1 MAPLPSGAYATL
13 RIKSTTNSD
22 SAKSVM
28 GTESVL
34 AKQVGGRETR
44 KDSAF
49 MSTYSEPGAFH
60 TLALFSS

>member
-22 SAKSVM
+22 SAKSAM

-34 AKQVGGRETR
+34 AKQVGGREILEGL
-44 KDSAF
+44 S
-49 MSTYSEPGAFH
+49 FH
-60 TLALFSS
+60 EYLQWARSLTHPVSF